1 MSGAQARLARVKN
14 EIVLAMPTIT
24 NTLLPGITLGP
35 IRARI
40 PPKNTITV
48 GNKVG
53 GRMTDKINA
62 AKISTAGSLKHTM
75 PAMIHIVLRNFW
87 SLLGRFF
94 QPCCTNWTNPVCS
107 SIVGNHSVWFLHR
120 GQVGLRVVWSQLTKQ
135 NRCMRW
141 PHSRLTISFP
151 NVSAS
156 SETAP
161 NVFKISPPL
170 SFSWSEQI
178 GHSVSPIFFLC

>member
-75 PAMIHIVLRNFW
+75 PAMIHIVLRNF
-87 SLLGRFF
+87 
-94 QPCCTNWTNPVCS
+94 
-107 SIVGNHSVWFLHR
+107 
-120 GQVGLRVVWSQLTKQ
+120 
-135 NRCMRW
+135 
-141 PHSRLTISFP
+141 
-151 NVSAS
+151 
-156 SETAP
+156 
-161 NVFKISPPL
+161 
-170 SFSWSEQI
+170 
-178 GHSVSPIFFLC
+178 